1 MVSLWRFN
9 GSSVAFVLA
18 MGCASSYHAPTAI
31 QTSPEQERT
40 PSPLAPVLST
50 QPEKPDI
57 SPGDD
62 ATTVVEEESLPHLPR
77 MTSVALFTYIYA
89 VPSRGAWQLGY
100 LHIGSS
106 LPLRRAEP
114 IRSAGCDTAWY
125 AVEPRGYICND
136 NTTILETDRRKLS
149 PSAERLLKG
158 YQSTAPRDGPFPY
171 GYALSLGTPMY
182 GRIPDPS
189 ERQRHE
195 SMYGP
200 PPVSLG
206 RWAKGHDDL
215 ASADSVAAPGEVPW
229 FLENGDYAPVTV
241 RGGDAKLVRKHV
253 PRGAMIS
260 YSSVFEADGRT
271 WLLTPNLSV
280 VPADR
285 VRAYRQSLFHGVDL
299 GDSLSLPIAWIR
311 KSPRP
316 KWRLQRSD
324 RIALTEETWRLRSA
338 VGLTG
343 KRVEQG
349 DQVFLETVDA
359 GAFIDEAD
367 ATIVDKSPGRPPR
380 VGAADKWIQI
390 SVQKGTLT
398 AYEGNEPVFA
408 TLVSPG
414 LGGLQSSKYPS
425 IRTLATRH
433 ITPLGAYRIQ
443 YKDRF
448 SVMSPDLKEKGFFIS
463 DVPYIQY
470 FSGPFSLHAAY
481 WHEDFGEP
489 KSGGCIN
496 LAPEDAKRLFG
507 WTDPPVPSGWHGLR
521 TGGPNGRGTIVQI
534 VP

>member
-1 MVSLWRFN
+1 V
-9 GSSVAFVLA
+9 
-18 MGCASSYHAPTAI
+18 P
-31 QTSPEQERT
+31 
-40 PSPLAPVLST
+40 
-50 QPEKPDI
+50 QPEESQVAPD
-57 SPGDD
+57 DD
-62 ATTVVEEESLPHLPR
+62 ETTAVEEEPSRPRLPR

-106 LPLRRAEP
+106 VPLRQPDP
-114 IRSAGCDTAWY
+114 IHGGGCVTAWY
-125 AVEPRGYICND
+125 AIEPRGYICND
-136 NTTILETDRRKLS
+136 NSTILETDQRKLS
-149 PSAERLLKG
+149 PNAERLLKG
-158 YQSTAPRDGPFPY
+158 YRSTAPRGGALPY

-182 GRIPDPS
+182 GRIPDPG

-195 SMYGP
+195 SIYGP

-206 RWAKGHDDL
+206 RWANGHADF
-215 ASADSVAAPGEVPW
+215 ASADALAAPDEVPW

-253 PRGAMIS
+253 QRGAMIS
-260 YSSVFEADGRT
+260 YSSAFEADGRT

-285 VRAYRQSLFHGVDL
+285 VRAYRQSTFHGVDL

-316 KWRLQRSD
+316 KWRLQGND
-324 RIALTEETWRLRSA
+324 GMALTEETWTLRSA

-343 KRVEQG
+343 RRVVQG
-349 DQVFLETVDA
+349 EHVFLETVEA
-359 GAFIDEAD
+359 GDFLDEAD
-367 ATIVDKSPGRPPR
+367 ATIVDKSPRRPAR
-380 VGAADKWIQI
+380 VGAAEKWLQI

-414 LGGLQSSKYPS
+414 LGGLQSTKYPS
-425 IRTLATRH
+425 IHALATRH

-448 SVMSPDLKEKGFFIS
+448 SVMSPDLKEKGFFIA

-470 FSGPFSLHAAY
+470 FNGPFALHAAY
-481 WHEDFGEP
+481 WHDDFGEP

-496 LAPEDAKRLFG
+496 LSPEDAKRIFA
-507 WTDPPVPSGWHGLR
+507 WTDPPVPSEWQGLR